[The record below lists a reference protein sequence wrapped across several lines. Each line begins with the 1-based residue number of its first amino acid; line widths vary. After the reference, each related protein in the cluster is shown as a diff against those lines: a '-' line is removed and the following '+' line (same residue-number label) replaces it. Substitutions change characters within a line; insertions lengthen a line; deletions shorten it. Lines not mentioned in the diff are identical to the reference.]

1 MLARGQ
7 AARPAIPEAA
17 PSEGV
22 DADELLIPEAVI
34 ASASARELASMV
46 QKVQEARLQV
56 TQVFA
61 SRFEDLV
68 TAGRASEYPPLVE
81 RFKPK
86 FEACQTS
93 LEVRF
98 GTSDRPVATACTHR

>member
-1 MLARGQ
+1 
-7 AARPAIPEAA
+7 
-17 PSEGV
+17 
-22 DADELLIPEAVI
+22 
-34 ASASARELASMV
+34 MV

-56 TQVFA
+56 TQVFT

-68 TAGRASEYPPLVE
+68 TAGRAAEYPPLVE

-93 LEVRF
+93 LEVCSASRA
-98 GTSDRPVATACTHR
+98 GDRHGRAASPATVRIIMLGPGPNVK